1 MVRISEV
8 EKVRGRIRVVL
19 DDGSEYLL
27 LKSMLSERPLKVNDE
42 LDPEEFSSWVTQ
54 RQYRSALEKAV
65 SFLAVRTCSKGEI
78 DQKLRR
84 IGYSPE
90 TVKMVLFKLDREGF
104 LNDRDFADQW
114 ARYRSDQ
121 RYGPRRIAQELKM
134 KGISGEDVESVLE
147 NLPEKEQLE
156 DAVEIARKAL
166 KRAKSGEDPRKTRE
180 KMAAGIVR
188 RGYSWD
194 LARQACDQVL
204 RDEEEWD

>member
-42 LDPEEFSSWVTQ
+42 LDSEEFSSWVTQ

-114 ARYRSDQ
+114 ARYRSSQ
-121 RYGPRRIAQELKM
+121 RYGPRRIVQELKM
-134 KGISGEDVESVLE
+134 KGISGEDIESVLE